1 MQKIFKFSVIV
12 FLSAYA
18 FLQTKEK
25 PIETNVILLQNVE
38 ALAFEETDMHVGCYN
53 KGNVTLQS
61 SGVAGGLVGVD
72 RVVFFGLFGNIDGDY
87 S

>member
-53 KGNVTLQS
+53 KGNV
-61 SGVAGGLVGVD
+61 VCPY
-72 RVVFFGLFGNIDGDY
+72 DGIKVKKVYEGRSLKDK
-87 S
+87 